1 MRRFK
6 GFTLTE
12 LMVALAVIGILVAVV
27 TPAIMKTRPNKNK
40 MMIKKSFY
48 TTEQIVSS
56 LINDERLYPD
66 MRDACGEGVV
76 PSTTDIYCAYG
87 FDYTESVEYE
97 GETYSGD
104 KKFAELFKS
113 RLNVKKEES
122 GNDGLVFTTTDGV
135 EWDLTGLKGAW
146 PKGQAPG
153 KFSGS
158 TAPSNTGTILIDVDG
173 PNSGVNKRQKDSDA
187 DSFDQYE
194 IQILSNGKMRINPE
208 DAKAVEYATI
218 NTSIKDTS
226 S

>member
-48 TTEQIVSS
+48 ITEQIVAS

-76 PSTTDIYCAYG
+76 DGATDIYCAYG

-113 RLNVKKEES
+113 RLNVKKEKA
-122 GNDGLVFTTTDGV
+122 GDDLVFTTTDGV
-135 EWDLTGLKGAW
+135 QWDLNGVVGAW
-146 PKGQAPG
+146 DKGQAPG
-153 KFSGS
+153 KFNGN

-173 PNSGVNKRQKDSDA
+173 PNAGVNKRQKDSDA